1 MNILFVFCLIKYTFA
16 QCGGLLSSQSGEI
29 LSPMEPRDP
38 SMYLKNGSNFKKI
51 QLIFENHSYYTKCIQ
66 NSFYIMNHNL

>member
-1 MNILFVFCLIKYTFA
+1 MNILFVFCLIRYTFA

-38 SMYLKNGSNFKKI
+38 SMYLKNGLNFKKI
-51 QLIFENHSYYTKCIQ
+51 IL
-66 NSFYIMNHNL
+66 